1 MTQEALVTP
10 QEVDLYSPLDPSAL
24 PNDPVL
30 LKQLLLQL
38 LALLRKETKRREDVE
53 RNMDLLL
60 RKLTSA
66 RSEPPSA
73 GQLQL
78 FETIVADLSAP
89 AKNDAEASPGTE
101 PEPKKKC
108 RPHGRRKPPAHLEE
122 LEVVHDLPPDLKREL
137 GEANLVPL
145 PDVVSYQYEYQPG
158 KLVVH
163 KQTGASTRT
172 ITQARRSADRSRDG
186 DALDSACFL
195 RS

>member
-30 LKQLLLQL
+30 LKQLLVQL
-38 LALLRKETKRREDVE
+38 LSLLRKETKRREDVE

-78 FETIVADLSAP
+78 FEKLAAEISPLVKSDP
-89 AKNDAEASPGTE
+89 AATPATE
-101 PEPKKKC
+101 PEPK
-108 RPHGRRKPPAHLEE
+108 R
-122 LEVVHDLPPDLKREL
+122 
-137 GEANLVPL
+137 
-145 PDVVSYQYEYQPG
+145 
-158 KLVVH
+158 
-163 KQTGASTRT
+163 
-172 ITQARRSADRSRDG
+172 
-186 DALDSACFL
+186 
-195 RS
+195 